1 MIELEVM
8 KVEGI
13 VIVEVNYSESSKI
26 LKVLTRDYGVISV
39 MSKGCRNLKSK
50 LRGVSSKFSYG
61 DFHLYYKENGISTL
75 VAVDIKN
82 SFRNILMNIDNIS
95 YATYLLD
102 LVEQVSKHSNDK
114 ELFSNLV
121 NTLIKIDEGYD
132 VRVLTNILELKMLD
146 FLGIRPVIDGC
157 SICGSSK
164 KIVTI
169 DPTSGG
175 YICQECYHNEKIYN
189 EKTIKLIRMF
199 YYVDISKITKLD
211 VHDDIKKEI
220 NEFIDLY
227 YDRYSGLYL
236 KSKVFLKNLS
246 KIG

>member
-1 MIELEVM
+1 MGGGSVNPVTGEFNFAVS
-8 KVEGI
+8 EGYLVKNGEI
-13 VIVEVNYSESSKI
+13 QEPVRGASLIGKGSE
-26 LKVLTRDYGVISV
+26 
-39 MSKGCRNLKSK
+39 
-50 LRGVSSKFSYG
+50 
-61 DFHLYYKENGISTL
+61 
-75 VAVDIKN
+75 
-82 SFRNILMNIDNIS
+82 ILMNIDNIS

-157 SICGSSK
+157 SICGSNK

-211 VHDDIKKEI
+211 VHDNIKKEI
-220 NEFIDLY
+220 DEFIDLY

-236 KSKVFLKNLS
+236 KSKAFLKNLS

>member
-1 MIELEVM
+1 MGVI

-13 VIVEVNYSESSKI
+13 VLGETNYSESSKI
-26 LKVLTRDYGVISV
+26 LKVLTNDYGVISV
-39 MSKGCRNLKSK
+39 ISKGCRNLKSK

-61 DFHLYYKENGISTL
+61 DFHLHYKENGISTL

-82 SFRNILMNIDNIS
+82 SFRNILMNIEKIS

-102 LVEQVSKHSNDK
+102 LVEQVCKHSEDK
-114 ELFSNLV
+114 RIFTDLIE
-121 NTLIKIDEGYD
+121 TLIKINEGYD
-132 VRVLTNILELKMLD
+132 MGVLTNILELKMLD
-146 FLGIRPVIDGC
+146 FIGIRPVIDGC

-164 KIVTI
+164 KIITI

-175 YICQECYHNEKIYN
+175 YICSECYHNEKIYSD
-189 EKTIKLIRMF
+189 KTIKLIRMF

-211 VHDDIKKEI
+211 VKSEIKKEI

-236 KSKVFLKNLS
+236 KSKTFLKSLS